1 VRFVDGCSTTS
12 STISDSSSF
21 NDLVFTT
28 STGKD
33 VLFEAAETTTVSGA
47 ITLAGASGNE
57 RAGSQSCR

>member
-33 VLFEAAETTTVSGA
+33 VLF
-47 ITLAGASGNE
+47 
-57 RAGSQSCR
+57 